1 MAGQGEAI
9 VRRWVEA
16 FNKKNLSLIEELFTN
31 DYVWHGPEL
40 EVRGRDGLRQLASMY
55 LGAFPDI
62 VIHIDELI
70 EAGDKV
76 VTRWNCRAT
85 HRGELMSV
93 APTGKTINIGGIVIS
108 RIANGKIAE
117 DWEQFDQFNM
127 FKQVG
132 ALTLAQARAAISA
145 FIY

>member
-1 MAGQGEAI
+1 
-9 VRRWVEA
+9 
-16 FNKKNLSLIEELFTN
+16 
-31 DYVWHGPEL
+31 
-40 EVRGRDGLRQLASMY
+40 
-55 LGAFPDI
+55 
-62 VIHIDELI
+62 
-70 EAGDKV
+70 
-76 VTRWNCRAT
+76 
-85 HRGELMSV
+85 MSV

-127 FKQVG
+127 FKQIG